1 MFLYSVKTQQM
12 SLIITDLKL
21 ELAILYKWITF
32 PCEQTCIAMPH
43 VVSERYI

>member
-21 ELAILYKWITF
+21 ELAILYK
-32 PCEQTCIAMPH
+32 
-43 VVSERYI
+43 